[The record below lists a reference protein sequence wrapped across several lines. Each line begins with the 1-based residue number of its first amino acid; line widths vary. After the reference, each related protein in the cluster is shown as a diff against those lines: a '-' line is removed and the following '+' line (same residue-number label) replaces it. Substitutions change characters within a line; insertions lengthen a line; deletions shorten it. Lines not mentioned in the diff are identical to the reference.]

1 MSDIEKILNL
11 IKENPDLPIVPMV
24 DSEVVAEDY
33 GYWMGKWGNC
43 QITEYYCGR
52 ERVHF
57 KDDDE
62 ENVLMDLCDS
72 DWCIVVEEGT
82 DIYDLSDED
91 WDKLYQGVPWTKG
104 IVVYITI

>member
-1 MSDIEKILNL
+1 MNKINNLITL

-24 DSEVVAEDY
+24 NSEVVAEDY

-43 QITEYYCGR
+43 QITEYYSGR

-62 ENVLMDLCDS
+62 ENVLMDLCDF
-72 DWCIVVEEGT
+72 DWCFAVEKGT
-82 DIYDLSDED
+82 DIYYLSEED
-91 WDKLYQGVPWTKG
+91 WDNLYQGVPWTKC